1 MMTVYENMLE
11 HLAEIDLFKDL
22 STDELQML
30 KVIINPVTFPA
41 DHVIVKEG
49 DTGDTMYMI
58 VKGDVEI
65 LKRTVFGEEYTCDYL
80 PEAMHLFFGEFS
92 LLDHG
97 ERSATVKSVTPVEAL
112 TMNRDPFLAFCED
125 HKTIGYKIM
134 KRIAFRMASR
144 LRKADKDILTLFEA
158 LVDEIGSY

>member
-1 MMTVYENMLE
+1 MDTEERLLE
-11 HLAEIDLFKDL
+11 HLSEIDLFKDL
-22 STDELQML
+22 SGEELL
-30 KVIINPVTFPA
+30 LLNTIITTMTFPA

-49 DTGDTMYMI
+49 DTGDVMYMI

-92 LLDHG
+92 LLDQG

-112 TMNRDPFLAFCED
+112 TLSREPFLAFCEA

-134 KRIAFRMASR
+134 KRIAYRMASR

>member
-1 MMTVYENMLE
+1 MAIQENMLE
-11 HLAEIDLFKDL
+11 HLAEIELFKEL
-22 STDELQML
+22 TPEELQSL
-30 KVIINPVTFPA
+30 KSIISTVTFPA
-41 DHVIVKEG
+41 DHVIVREG

-65 LKRTVFGEEYTCDYL
+65 LKRTAFGEEYTCDYL
-80 PEAMHLFFGEFS
+80 SEAMHLFFGEFS
-92 LLDHG
+92 LLDQG

-112 TMNRDPFLAFCED
+112 TMSREPFLNFCET